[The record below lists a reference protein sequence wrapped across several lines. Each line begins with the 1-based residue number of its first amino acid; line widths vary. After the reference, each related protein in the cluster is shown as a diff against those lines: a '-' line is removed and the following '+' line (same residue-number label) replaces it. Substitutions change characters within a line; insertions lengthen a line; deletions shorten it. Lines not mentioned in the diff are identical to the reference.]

1 MKKAFDF
8 TTIINSR
15 QVSTIGEP
23 IVGPIYHPKF
33 PISGYQIH
41 TIKIH
46 EQYRP
51 DKISYLYYGTTDL
64 HWVLDVVNNFY
75 NGFSEYTEGTEIK
88 VPTLSTLYTMGI
100 IEADEG

>member
-1 MKKAFDF
+1 MRTAFEYGRL
-8 TTIINSR
+8 IQSR
-15 QVSTIGEP
+15 NTKNLNEIYL
-23 IVGPIYHPKF
+23 GPIYHPKF

-41 TIKIH
+41 KIKPH

-51 DKISYLYYGTTDL
+51 DKIAYNYYGSADL

-88 VPTLSTLYTMGI
+88 VPTLNTLYDMEI
-100 IEADEG
+100 IDSI